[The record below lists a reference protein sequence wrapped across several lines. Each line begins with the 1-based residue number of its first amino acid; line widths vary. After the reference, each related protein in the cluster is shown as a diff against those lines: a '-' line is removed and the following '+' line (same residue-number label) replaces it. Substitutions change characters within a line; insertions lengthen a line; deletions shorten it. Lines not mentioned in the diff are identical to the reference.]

1 MKFNRKWEF
10 QVDGVNFIFSL
21 QKISFWYNASFEFF
35 CQILWV
41 YNYFALKRMF
51 SLVIACM
58 KDAHRRKDILCPHA
72 HLSAV
77 AIPCRSTHSIRAW
90 LHVEGTEKVVLGCW
104 VTCKSSCVHH
114 CKKHMTTTHFGI
126 TRRIVKSKLSK
137 LAIRYSVSWDLKQ
150 KKKTLWKISPVC
162 LLYSWDF
169 RLCIFKGFLGTLWTR
184 SVAFLF

>member
-58 KDAHRRKDILCPHA
+58 KDRHRRKGVLCYCA
-72 HLSAV
+72 RAYLRAV
-77 AIPCRSTHSIRAW
+77 AVPCGANYGVGAW
-90 LHVEGTEKVVLGCW
+90 LPGEGTESVVLGCW
-104 VTCKSSCVHH
+104 LTGKTSRVHH
-114 CKKHMTTTHFGI
+114 CKNHMATTHFGI
-126 TRRIVKSKLSK
+126 RRRIVKSKLSK
-137 LAIRYSVSWDLKQ
+137 LSLRCLVSWDFKR
-150 KKKTLWKISPVC
+150 KKKKKILWKISPVC
-162 LLYSWDF
+162 LLKT
-169 RLCIFKGFLGTLWTR
+169 LGF
-184 SVAFLF
+184 AFSRVSSAPYEPEV